1 MAIFHDFSAPLLKD
15 TRKGAAQK
23 AAYVE
28 VPEHIM
34 GRMRRKEYPLGF
46 YVKGY
51 VQRVRYTMQKLEQQP
66 DGTWIFPIPA
76 SIIVKAKKNI
86 GDTVSI
92 AMDKDRLSFPMTLA
106 FIMVFFQEP
115 KEVTTYY
122 TVQMPREEKNLYDEW
137 IYRART
143 DAERKERIGRAV
155 NGLRNKLSFE
165 DMKRATRL

>member
-1 MAIFHDFSAPLLKD
+1 MYNYHNFSAPLLKD
-15 TRKGAAQK
+15 PRKGAAQK

-28 VPEHIM
+28 VPQYVFSSM
-34 GRMRRKEYPLGF
+34 NRRQYPLGF

-51 VQRVRYTMQKLEQQP
+51 VERVRYTMQKLEQQP

-76 SIIVKAKKNI
+76 SIIVKAKMNI
-86 GDTVSI
+86 GDTVRI
-92 AMDKDRLSFPMTLA
+92 AMDKDRLSFPMTDA
-106 FIMVFFQEP
+106 FMMVFFKEP
-115 KEVTTYY
+115 KEVTVYY
-122 TVQMPREEKNLYDEW
+122 IVQMPREEKNLYDEW
-137 IYRART
+137 IYRSRN